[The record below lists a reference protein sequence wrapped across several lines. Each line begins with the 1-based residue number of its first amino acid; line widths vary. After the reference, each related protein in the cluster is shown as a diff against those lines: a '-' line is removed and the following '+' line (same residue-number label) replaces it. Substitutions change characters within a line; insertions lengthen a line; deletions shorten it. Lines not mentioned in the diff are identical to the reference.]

1 MMRYIVRRLS
11 WMAVV
16 LAFTSLITFV
26 IFFVIPPTDPAVAF
40 AGKRPTPQLIANVKA
55 SLGLDKPVVVQYA
68 LFMRHVFLGDRYGWP
83 GLGFSF
89 STRSA
94 LKPIIFGRLWITMQ
108 LAFGAALFWL
118 LLGIPMGVLSA
129 VRPRGVFNRVAMAL
143 ALVGVSVPVFF
154 LGPLFLYLFWFKWGI
169 APGSG
174 YYSMGQYG
182 FATWLSHMIMPWI
195 VLALLY
201 AAFYARMTRASLLEA
216 LGQDYIR
223 TARAKG
229 LSETKIVLKH
239 GLRAGL
245 TPLVTLLGLD
255 LGGLLGGAIVT
266 ETVFN
271 FQGLGDYVIKAV
283 FSGDLY
289 VILDVTLIGSFFI
302 VFMNLVVD
310 ILYAYLDPK
319 VRYA

>member
-1 MMRYIVRRLS
+1 MARYIIRRLI
-11 WMAVV
+11 WMIVV
-16 LAFTSLITFV
+16 LALTSLITFL
-26 IFFVIPPTDPAVAF
+26 IFFVIPPTDPAVTF
-40 AGKRPTPQLIANVKA
+40 AGKRPTPELIANINQ
-55 SLGLDKPVVVQYA
+55 SLGLDKPVTVQYA
-68 LFMRHVFLGDRYGWP
+68 LFMKRVFLGDSYGWP

-94 LKPIIFGRLWITMQ
+94 LKPVIFSRLAITLQ

-118 LLGIPMGVLSA
+118 ILGVPLGILSA
-129 VRPRGVFNRVAMAL
+129 VRPRGIFNRVAMTL
-143 ALVGVSVPVFF
+143 ALVGVSAPVFF

-174 YYSMGQYG
+174 YYSIAQYG
-182 FATWLSHMIMPWI
+182 FTTWVSHMIMPWI

-201 AAFYARMTRASLLEA
+201 AAFYARITRASLLET
-216 LGQDYIR
+216 LREDYIR

-229 LSETKIVLKH
+229 LSETKVVLKH
-239 GLRAGL
+239 ALRAGL
-245 TPLVTLLGLD
+245 VPLVTLFGLD
-255 LGGLLGGAIVT
+255 LGSLLGGAIVT

-271 FQGLGDYVIKAV
+271 FPGLGDYVVKAV
-283 FSGDLY
+283 FTGDLY
-289 VILDVTLIGSFFI
+289 AILDITLIASFFI

-319 VRYA
+319 VRYT